1 MQELKVKT
9 GLPHRDSAQNARGH
23 WAKRHRAASSDR
35 EHAFWI
41 FKGCGVKF
49 NGPVEVSVVYA
60 CHKAS
65 CGYVARDI
73 ANALGAL
80 KGLTDG
86 MVDAGVVK
94 DDTKKYLTWG
104 SFDLVTTKPECD
116 KLGGDGVY
124 WTVRAK

>member
-9 GLPHRDSAQNARGH
+9 GLPHRGSSQNARGH
-23 WAKRHRAASSDR
+23 WAKRHRSASSDR
-35 EHAFWI
+35 EMAFWI
-41 FKGCGVKF
+41 FKSCGVKF
-49 NGPVEVSVVYA
+49 NGPVEVSAVYA
-60 CHKAS
+60 CHRGSA
-65 CGYVARDI
+65 GYIARDVQ
-73 ANALGAL
+73 NALGAC
-80 KGLTDG
+80 KHIVDG

-94 DDTKKYLTWG
+94 DDSKKYLTWG